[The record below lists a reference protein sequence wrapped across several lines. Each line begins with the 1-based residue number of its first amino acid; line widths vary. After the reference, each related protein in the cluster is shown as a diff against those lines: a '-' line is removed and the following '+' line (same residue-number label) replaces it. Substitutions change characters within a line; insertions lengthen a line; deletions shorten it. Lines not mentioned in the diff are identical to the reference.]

1 MRNNIPLKQSNKQ
14 LNRFKKLKIK
24 TMIQFGENVEGYTIQ
39 YFKRKMSK
47 LILILTTFLIS
58 ISIMAQEKK
67 TNEIIKKIELDS
79 FSNRIALEIGLTII
93 DLAKSR
99 NQHIAVEIC
108 RLNHTV
114 FLYVDD
120 SLPADKH
127 NWLRR
132 KANVVKQFEQS
143 SLSVKNDLKEGNMT
157 LDKTFA
163 LDEKD
168 FLAKGGSIPIFVK
181 NAGMI
186 ATITVSG
193 LHDEEDHKIIIDAL
207 KGKFF

>member
-1 MRNNIPLKQSNKQ
+1 
-14 LNRFKKLKIK
+14 
-24 TMIQFGENVEGYTIQ
+24 
-39 YFKRKMSK
+39 
-47 LILILTTFLIS
+47 
-58 ISIMAQEKK
+58 MAQNKPN
-67 TNEIIKKIELDS
+67 NEVIKKIKLDS
-79 FSNRIALEIGLTII
+79 FSNKIALEIGLTII

-108 RLNHTV
+108 RLNHCV

-120 SLPADKH
+120 SLPEDKH

-132 KANVVKQFEQS
+132 KANIAKQFEES
-143 SLSVKNDLKEGNMT
+143 SLSVKNELKVGNMT

>member
-1 MRNNIPLKQSNKQ
+1 MTQNNVNNAVI
-14 LNRFKKLKIK
+14 R
-24 TMIQFGENVEGYTIQ
+24 
-39 YFKRKMSK
+39 
-47 LILILTTFLIS
+47 
-58 ISIMAQEKK
+58 
-67 TNEIIKKIELDS
+67 KIELDS
-79 FSNRIALEIGLTII
+79 FSNNTALKMGMAII
-93 DLAKSR
+93 ELAKSR
-99 NQHIAVEIC
+99 EQHIAVEIC

-114 FLYVDD
+114 FLYIDD

-132 KANVVKQFEQS
+132 KANVAKLFEIS
-143 SLSVKNDLKEGNMT
+143 SLAVKKDLKEGNMT

-168 FLAKGGSIPIFVK
+168 FLAKGGAIPVYVK

-186 ATITVSG
+186 AVITVSG

>member
-1 MRNNIPLKQSNKQ
+1 MEQDKAS
-14 LNRFKKLKIK
+14 
-24 TMIQFGENVEGYTIQ
+24 
-39 YFKRKMSK
+39 
-47 LILILTTFLIS
+47 
-58 ISIMAQEKK
+58 
-67 TNEIIKKIELDS
+67 NEIIYKIELES
-79 FSNRIALEIGLTII
+79 FSNQIALQMGLAII
-93 DLAKSR
+93 DLAKTR

-108 RLNHTV
+108 RLNNTI

-120 SLPADKH
+120 TLPVDKH

-132 KANVVKQFEQS
+132 KANVAKQFEES
-143 SLSVKNDLKEGNMT
+143 SLRVKNDLIEHNMT

-168 FLAKGGSIPIFVK
+168 FLAKGGSIPIFVR

-193 LHDEEDHKIIIDAL
+193 LHDEEDHNLIVDAL

>member
-1 MRNNIPLKQSNKQ
+1 MVTK
-14 LNRFKKLKIK
+14 
-24 TMIQFGENVEGYTIQ
+24 Y
-39 YFKRKMSK
+39 
-47 LILILTTFLIS
+47 LILILTLTITVS
-58 ISIMAQEKK
+58 TMAQNKTEK
-67 TNEIIKKIELDS
+67 EVIKKIELDS
-79 FSNRIALEIGLTII
+79 FSNQIALEMGMKII

-114 FLYVDD
+114 FIYVDD
-120 SLPADKH
+120 DLPVDKH

-132 KANVVKQFEQS
+132 KANVAKQFEES

-157 LDKTFA
+157 LEKTFG

-168 FLAKGGSIPIFVK
+168 FLAKGGSIPIFIK

-207 KGKFF
+207 QGKYF

>member
-1 MRNNIPLKQSNKQ
+1 
-14 LNRFKKLKIK
+14 
-24 TMIQFGENVEGYTIQ
+24 
-39 YFKRKMSK
+39 
-47 LILILTTFLIS
+47 
-58 ISIMAQEKK
+58 MAQRTSE
-67 TNEIIKKIELDS
+67 NERINKIELDS
-79 FSNRIALEIGLTII
+79 FSNRMALDMGLKIIALAE
-93 DLAKSR
+93 SR

-108 RLNHTV
+108 RLNHSV

-120 SLPADKH
+120 KLPVDKH

-132 KANVVKQFEQS
+132 KANVAKQFEES
-143 SLSVKNDLKEGNMT
+143 SWSVKNDLEIRKMT
-157 LDKTFA
+157 LEKTFG

-193 LHDEEDHKIIIDAL
+193 LHDEEDHKIIDEAL
-207 KGKFF
+207 KGKYF

>member
-1 MRNNIPLKQSNKQ
+1 MMTR
-14 LNRFKKLKIK
+14 
-24 TMIQFGENVEGYTIQ
+24 Y
-39 YFKRKMSK
+39 
-47 LILILTTFLIS
+47 LILLLTFFINF
-58 ISIMAQEKK
+58 SIMAHN
-67 TNEIIKKIELDS
+67 NEEVEILKRIELDG
-79 FSNRIALEIGLTII
+79 FSNRTAMEMGLRII

-99 NQHIAVEIC
+99 NQHIAVEIS
-108 RLNHTV
+108 RLNHTI

-120 SLPADKH
+120 ELPVEKH

-132 KANVVKQFEQS
+132 KANVAKQFEES

-157 LDKTFA
+157 LEKTFG
-163 LDEKD
+163 LDEKN
-168 FLAKGGSIPIFVK
+168 FLAKGGSIPIFIK